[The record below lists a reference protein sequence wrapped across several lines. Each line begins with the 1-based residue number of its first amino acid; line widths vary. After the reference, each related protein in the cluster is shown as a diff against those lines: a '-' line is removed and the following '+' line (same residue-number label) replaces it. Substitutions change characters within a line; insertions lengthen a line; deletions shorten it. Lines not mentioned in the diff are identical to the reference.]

1 MSYVTNLS
9 FGLVIGVRRG
19 GKVMM
24 IQTRRQEIL
33 NILKQ
38 QGEATVDELA
48 TMLELTPVTVRH
60 HLDILRAEGLVEAP
74 AVRRRHGPGRPQYVY
89 TLTDE
94 SASLFPQRYDV
105 LANELLDEIK
115 SAMDRDQVRGV
126 FEHIVER
133 RLERAPVLNGD
144 QPVDEKMDLLVD
156 FLSDRGFIAEWE
168 REDSK
173 WVLYA
178 SNCPYQNVAAEHP
191 EICAVDQLMLE
202 RMTGTDIHVVR
213 RITEG
218 AYSCV
223 YEVGYP
229 TE

>member
-1 MSYVTNLS
+1 
-9 FGLVIGVRRG
+9 
-19 GKVMM
+19 M

-89 TLTDE
+89 TLTAE
-94 SASLFPQRYDV
+94 SANLFPQRYDV

-115 SAMDRDQVRGV
+115 AAMDRDQVRSV

-133 RLERAPVLNGD
+133 RLEHAPALNGG
-144 QPVDEKMDLLVD
+144 QPVDEKMDSLVD
-156 FLSDRGFIAEWE
+156 FLSQRGFIAEWE
-168 REDSK
+168 RQNGK
-173 WVLYA
+173 WLLYA
-178 SNCPYQNVAAEHP
+178 SNCPYRNVAVEHP
-191 EICAVDQLMLE
+191 ELCAMDQLVLE
-202 RMTGTDIHVVR
+202 RMTGTGVHSIR

-218 AYSCV
+218 SHSCV
-223 YEVGYP
+223 YEIDFPSG
-229 TE
+229 